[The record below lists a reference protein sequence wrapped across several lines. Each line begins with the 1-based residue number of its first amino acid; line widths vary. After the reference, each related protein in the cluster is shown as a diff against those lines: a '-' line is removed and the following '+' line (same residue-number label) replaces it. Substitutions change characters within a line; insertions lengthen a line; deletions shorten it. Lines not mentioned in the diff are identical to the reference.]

1 MRKSAFL
8 DEVGLLRLW
17 RMLMP
22 RRKPPPKP
30 WIPGF
35 TTGSYTSE
43 TEHHIQWYWISLE
56 NLKRRVARRPSLSPA
71 RSSQGQLL
79 GRAHST
85 TPLQFLGRCNLYFAL
100 TSAASRATAVW
111 VILSVSVS

>member
-1 MRKSAFL
+1 MLPLRR
-8 DEVGLLRLW
+8 DHTLLKLN
-17 RMLMP
+17 
-22 RRKPPPKP
+22 
-30 WIPGF
+30 ITFSG
-35 TTGSYTSE
+35 T
-43 TEHHIQWYWISLE
+43 YWISLE
-56 NLKRRVARRPSLSPA
+56 NLKRPGYVGWRESCLSPA

-111 VILSVSVS
+111 VILRVERLVSFIKEHGPCPQVFLQSGGWLEQIA